1 MALGLPRAEML
12 ARMSSAELSEWV
24 AFSTL
29 EPFGAEASYFG
40 HAITASTIA
49 NVNRQKGQRVYKVDE
64 FVPKFERKKAQSVDQ
79 MLQVAEMMTIGL
91 GGKDLREHSDGSES
105 EIT

>member
-49 NVNRQKGQRVYKVDE
+49 NVNRQKGQRAHKVDE
-64 FVPKFERKKAQSVDQ
+64 FMPKFEKQAQSVDQ

>member
-1 MALGLPRAEML
+1 MALGVPRAEML
-12 ARMSSAELSEWV
+12 VRMSSAEVTEWM
-24 AFSTL
+24 AFFGL
-29 EPFGAEASYFG
+29 EPFGSEVNFLG

-49 NVNRQKGQRVYKVDE
+49 NVNRQKGQRVYKIDE

>member
-12 ARMSSAELSEWV
+12 VRMSSAEVTEWM
-24 AFSTL
+24 AFFGL
-29 EPFGAEASYFG
+29 EPFGSEADFLG

-49 NVNRQKGQRVYKVDE
+49 NVNRQKGQRIHKIDE
-64 FVPKFERKKAQSVDQ
+64 FMPKFEKQAQSVDQ